1 MGGLLGSLSNIFW
14 LGTKELWALAKDPM
28 MLIFIAW
35 AFGVGIYTEATGA
48 GETVNNAAIAIVD
61 EDHSRLS
68 RSIAGLF
75 YPPYFQ
81 AARTIGAADIDRA
94 MDEGRYTFI
103 VTIPPHFEA
112 DVRRG
117 RNAEVQVS
125 IDATAVEQATIGSS
139 YIQNMVANEVKRYR
153 QEFEHEPGLDS
164 NLAIRR
170 AFNPNGTQSWFRA
183 IVSLADHLSML
194 IIILTGAALL
204 REREHGTIEHLL
216 VMPLTAFEIAL
227 AKVWANGLVII
238 VAFVCSLL
246 FVVEGALDVPI
257 AGSRLLFLLGTVIY
271 VFAAASIGIFLGT
284 IARTMAQ
291 FALMMMMTVMPMMML
306 SGGMTPI
313 ESQPRWIQYVT
324 WLLPSRHYIGFTQ
337 AIVYRGADFS
347 IVWREFAIVLVMGVA
362 FLTGSMLLF
371 RRSLAS
377 AR

>member
-1 MGGLLGSLSNIFW
+1 MGRLSGNLSNIFW

-28 MLIFIAW
+28 MLLFILW
-35 AFGVGIYTEATGA
+35 AFGIGIYTQSTGG

-81 AARTIGAADIDRA
+81 ATKTISAADIDRA
-94 MDEGRYTFI
+94 MDKGLYTFI
-103 VTIPPHFEA
+103 VTIPPRFEA
-112 DVRRG
+112 DIRQG
-117 RNAEVQVS
+117 RDAEVQVS
-125 IDATAVEQATIGSS
+125 IDATAVQQATIGST
-139 YIQNMVANEVKRYR
+139 YIQNMITNEVKRYR
-153 QEFEHEPGLDS
+153 QDFDHQAGLDTD
-164 NLAIRR
+164 LAIRR
-170 AFNPNGTQSWFRA
+170 AFNPNGTQTWFRA
-183 IVSLADHLSML
+183 IVSLADRLSML

-238 VAFVCSLL
+238 IAFVGSLL

-257 AGSRLLFLLGTVIY
+257 AGSRLLLLLGTIIY

-291 FALMMMMTVMPMMML
+291 FALLMMMTVMPMMML

-313 ESQPRWIQYVT
+313 ESQPQWVQYVT
-324 WLLPSRHYIGFTQ
+324 WLLPSRHYISFTQ

-347 IVWREFAIVLVMGVA
+347 IVWREFAIVLVMGIA